1 MSHIKLYPEEACY
14 FPGAGKE
21 AQCIEIINKYANLM
35 QSQSEKE
42 CSAVTVPTI
51 NDTDVHHSI
60 SEAYEQIDRATYDGN
75 VVAEKAL
82 IALDKLFDD
91 DFPNYFV
98 VREDLNYN
106 IMMVERGDAYSMGML
121 GDRFYYGKN
130 VKQDYAKAVEWYQ
143 KAAELGVE
151 LAQYNLAGCYEEGHG
166 VAKNRTIALDWYKK
180 AAAQGLYEAKRAV
193 LRMNMEDKYPDSD
206 LISYLP
212 TYFLEGEYDAL
223 VLDEHGVKYSADG
236 KRLMSAPENL
246 VEYKIKHGTEVI
258 CDGAFYDCKDL
269 QTIEIP
275 NSVLV
280 IGCRAFK
287 GCKKLDT
294 VQLPKL
300 LREIGE
306 SAFEYSGL
314 KMITIP
320 DSVKMIADGAF
331 MECYDLKS
339 IEIGKGV
346 ENIGQRLFMRDDNLT
361 FIHVDAQNTNL
372 DSRGNCNAIIESKTS
387 KLIAGCSST
396 IIPNDV
402 TVIGKDAFW
411 GIKTLE
417 TIDIPQGVQAIANGA
432 FYACKK
438 LHTVTIARS
447 VRTIGESAFEE
458 CDRLSTVC
466 LSQGLLRVGDEAFK
480 NCRALSYI
488 QIPSGVESI
497 GEEAFDRCTNL
508 KSLVLPESLTRI
520 GKSAFTQCNSLM
532 SINIPVGVRKIPDYA
547 FCGCRNLSSVSI
559 PEDVNIIGHYAFC
572 NCASFKK
579 LLLPKGVK
587 LVEFGAFEGCE
598 QLNEIYYVNHD
609 MEIEPSIDEIQDVRN
624 QVIDLY
630 KRIK

>member
-151 LAQYNLAGCYEEGHG
+151 LAQYNLAGCYEEGRG

-212 TYFLEGEYDAL
+212 TYLLEGEYDAS

-339 IEIGKGV
+339 IEIGKGL
-346 ENIGQRLFMRDDNLT
+346 ENIGKRLFMRDDSLT
-361 FIHVDAQNTNL
+361 SIRIDSLNANY
-372 DSRGNCNAIIESKTS
+372 DSRENCNAIIESKTGN
-387 KLIAGCSST
+387 LIAGCSST
-396 IIPNDV
+396 VIPYDI

-411 GIKTLE
+411 GIKTIE
-417 TIDIPQGVQAIANGA
+417 AIEIPEGVKEIADSA
-432 FYACKK
+432 FYACKN
-438 LHTVTIARS
+438 LRTVTIAGS
-447 VRTIGESAFEE
+447 VDVIGVSAFEE
-458 CDRLSTVC
+458 CNGLSTVC
-466 LSQGLLRVGDEAFK
+466 LSQGLKRVGNRAFK
-480 NCRALSYI
+480 NCRSLGYI

-497 GEEAFDRCTNL
+497 GEETFEKCANL

-520 GKSAFTQCNSLM
+520 GKSAFSQCDGLM
-532 SINIPVGVRKIPDYA
+532 SVNIPSGIRKISDYT
-547 FCGCRNLSSVSI
+547 FCGCRSMSSISI
-559 PEDVNIIGHYAFC
+559 PNGVNIIGRCAFC
-572 NCASFKK
+572 NCDSLKK
-579 LLLPKGVK
+579 MLLPKSVK
-587 LVEFGAFEGCE
+587 LIEFGAFDGCE
-598 QLNEIYYVNHD
+598 QLKEIYYANHD
-609 MEIEPSIDEIQDVRN
+609 MEIEPSVDEIRGVRTLMT
-624 QVIDLY
+624 DLY